1 LQQSASSSKQ
11 IKKLLRSFVSAER
24 PEPTAY
30 TASHDYAKIVFHK
43 VKQFFILVIFCL
55 MFIGQKRL
63 PVNFS
68 LLSKDKLI
76 LGKQKVKNQKKG
88 F

>member
-1 LQQSASSSKQ
+1 
-11 IKKLLRSFVSAER
+11 
-24 PEPTAY
+24 
-30 TASHDYAKIVFHK
+30 
-43 VKQFFILVIFCL
+43 

-76 LGKQKVKNQKKG
+76 LGKQKVKKSKKG

>member
-1 LQQSASSSKQ
+1 
-11 IKKLLRSFVSAER
+11 
-24 PEPTAY
+24 
-30 TASHDYAKIVFHK
+30 
-43 VKQFFILVIFCL
+43 
-55 MFIGQKRL
+55 MFIRQKRL
-63 PVNFS
+63 PANFS